1 MKLVFSAQFF
11 PINIIILAGNLFS
24 VSLMEPVS
32 AALLY
37 KMSRFIMVL
46 LSLPENLEQLSL
58 MKKKS
63 FPVLILL
70 TDVMNVML
78 LLLH

>member
-1 MKLVFSAQFF
+1 
-11 PINIIILAGNLFS
+11 
-24 VSLMEPVS
+24 
-32 AALLY
+32 
-37 KMSRFIMVL
+37 MVL